1 MGLEMID
8 AGWLSILPPLIAITL
23 ALVSKEVYSSL
34 FLGIL
39 SGMCVYCFST
49 GGNILQAVTFV
60 FDMMALKIGEN
71 GYMIIFLVLLGSMV
85 VIVTRSGGSD
95 AYGQWAGKRIR
106 KTVSAKLST
115 ALLGLLIFV
124 DDGFNCLTVG
134 TVMRPVTDK
143 CKISREKLAYLLD
156 ATAAPV
162 CIIAPISSWAVAVA
176 SEVEEAGGLNA
187 FVRTIPYNL
196 YAILTIVMV
205 FFLSASDFDFGP
217 MKRAEKGRLAEGMTP
232 PQAGTAETAE
242 TAKEKRAGGDTCTV
256 KGTRSVKD
264 AQSVK
269 GTRSVKDTQS
279 VKGTRSVKDTQSV
292 KDTRSVKEIQTA
304 EAAENKKGTV
314 PDLLL
319 PVLTLIVCA
328 ILGMAYVGGYF
339 DGVPFT
345 EAIGENPTAGLTLG
359 TFAGLAA
366 AMLLYIPR
374 KIMSLREFMTGV
386 IDGIK
391 TMIPAL
397 TILVLA
403 WALGGVCREMIGTGI
418 FISNFVTAVKLP
430 FSLLPAIV
438 FLTAA
443 FLSFSMGTAWGTFG
457 ILLPIVSMLCVG
469 TDGAAILIP
478 ALGATLAGSVYGDH
492 CSPISDTTI
501 LASTGAQCD
510 HLRHVETQL
519 PYATLVAAVCFAG
532 YLIAG
537 FVRNPWITVAAS
549 VVLLLM
555 VFGGIILWQKHGKSG
570 AGLR

>member
-23 ALVSKEVYSSL
+23 ALISKEVYSSL

-39 SGMCVYCFST
+39 SGMFVYSFST
-49 GGNILQAVTFV
+49 GGNILQAVTYV

-71 GYMIIFLVLLGSMV
+71 GYMIIFLVLLGSLV

-106 KTVSAKLST
+106 KKVSAKLAT

-134 TVMRPVTDK
+134 TVMRPITDK
-143 CKISREKLAYLLD
+143 CRISREKLAYLLD

-205 FFLSASDFDFGP
+205 FFLSATDFDFGP
-217 MKRAEKGRLAEGMTP
+217 MKKAERDGRGEKP
-232 PQAGTAETAE
+232 SAGR
-242 TAKEKRAGGDTCTV
+242 KENRP
-256 KGTRSVKD
+256 
-264 AQSVK
+264 
-269 GTRSVKDTQS
+269 
-279 VKGTRSVKDTQSV
+279 
-292 KDTRSVKEIQTA
+292 
-304 EAAENKKGTV
+304 AAENLRKPERENTTMTEPERGNTTMTERTRETENGPAEAGDVVWKENTAKKGTV
-314 PDLLL
+314 PDLIL

-339 DGVPFT
+339 EGRPFT

-359 TFAGLAA
+359 TFAALAV
-366 AMLLYIPR
+366 AMLLYLPR
-374 KIMSLREFMTGV
+374 KLMTLREFMTGV

-397 TILVLA
+397 TILILA

-418 FISNFVTAVKLP
+418 FVSNFVTAAKLS
-430 FSLLPAIV
+430 FHLLPAIV
-438 FLTAA
+438 FAVAA

-469 TDGAAILIP
+469 SEGTSVLIP

-519 PYATLVAAVCFAG
+519 PYATLVAVVCFVG
-532 YLIAG
+532 YLVAG
-537 FVRNPWITVAAS
+537 FSLNPWITVTAS
-549 VVLLLM
+549 VILLLA
-555 VFGGIILWQKHGKSG
+555 VFGAMILWQKHLKAGTADHGKPAPG
-570 AGLR
+570 QH

>member
-23 ALVSKEVYSSL
+23 ALISKEVYSSL
-34 FLGIL
+34 FLGVL
-39 SGMCVYCFST
+39 SGMCVYSFST
-49 GGNILQAVTFV
+49 GGNILQAVTYV

-71 GYMIIFLVLLGSMV
+71 GYMIIFLVLLGSLV
-85 VIVTRSGGSD
+85 VVVTRSGGSD

-106 KTVSAKLST
+106 KRTSAKLAT

-134 TVMRPVTDK
+134 TVMRPITDK
-143 CKISREKLAYLLD
+143 CRISREKLAYLLD

-187 FVRTIPYNL
+187 FVQTIPYNL
-196 YAILTIVMV
+196 YAVLTIVMV
-205 FFLSASDFDFGP
+205 FFLSATNFDFGP
-217 MKRAEKGRLAEGMTP
+217 MKKAEPDSQKAELQTDGKAEPERAGKPRKAEPERAEE
-232 PQAGTAETAE
+232 PQKVEPGKSEKAGEQQAQDR
-242 TAKEKRAGGDTCTV
+242 AK
-256 KGTRSVKD
+256 
-264 AQSVK
+264 Q
-269 GTRSVKDTQS
+269 
-279 VKGTRSVKDTQSV
+279 
-292 KDTRSVKEIQTA
+292 
-304 EAAENKKGTV
+304 KGTV
-314 PDLLL
+314 PDLIL

-339 DGVPFT
+339 DGRPFA

-359 TFAGLAA
+359 TFAALAV
-366 AMLLYIPR
+366 AMLLYLPR
-374 KIMSLREFMTGV
+374 KLMDLREFMTGV
-386 IDGIK
+386 IDGIR

-397 TILVLA
+397 TILILA

-418 FISNFVTAVKLP
+418 FVSNFVTAAKLP
-430 FSLLPAIV
+430 FGFLPAIV
-438 FLTAA
+438 FAVAA

-469 TDGAAILIP
+469 SEGASVLIP

-519 PYATLVAAVCFAG
+519 PYATLVAVVCFAG
-532 YLIAG
+532 YLVAG
-537 FVRNPWITVAAS
+537 FSLNPWATVAIS
-549 VVLLLM
+549 VLLLLA
-555 VFGGIILWQKHGKSG
+555 VFGIIILWQRHLKAEAASHCGGSTVSRG
-570 AGLR
+570 

>member
-23 ALVSKEVYSSL
+23 ALISKEVYSSL

-39 SGMCVYCFST
+39 SGMCVYCLST
-49 GGNILQAVTFV
+49 GGNILQAVTYAFN
-60 FDMMALKIGEN
+60 MMALKIGEN
-71 GYMIIFLVLLGSMV
+71 GYMIIFLVLLGSLVM
-85 VIVTRSGGSD
+85 IVTRSGGSD
-95 AYGQWAGKRIR
+95 AYGKWAGKRIR
-106 KTVSAKLST
+106 KTVSAKLAT

-134 TVMRPVTDK
+134 TVMRPITDK

-196 YAILTIVMV
+196 YAVLTIVMV
-205 FFLSASDFDFGP
+205 FFLSATNFDFGP
-217 MKRAEKGRLAEGMTP
+217 MKKAEQDKRGEGAATRQP
-232 PQAGTAETAE
+232 GTE
-242 TAKEKRAGGDTCTV
+242 
-256 KGTRSVKD
+256 
-264 AQSVK
+264 QSVK
-269 GTRSVKDTQS
+269 GMQAAGNTRKMKGMQAARYEQTAGSVREMKELQTARDEREAGELRNTKEM
-279 VKGTRSVKDTQSV
+279 KGEED
-292 KDTRSVKEIQTA
+292 A
-304 EAAENKKGTV
+304 EAAENRKGTV
-314 PDLLL
+314 PDLIL

-339 DGVPFT
+339 DGRPFA

-359 TFAGLAA
+359 TFAALTV

-374 KIMSLREFMTGV
+374 RIMSLREFMAGV

-397 TILVLA
+397 TILILA
-403 WALGGVCREMIGTGI
+403 WALGGVCREMIGTGV
-418 FISNFVTAVKLP
+418 FVSNFVTAANLP

-438 FLTAA
+438 FLVAA

-469 TDGAAILIP
+469 TEGAAILIP

-519 PYATLVAAVCFAG
+519 PYATLVAGVCFAG
-532 YLIAG
+532 YLVAG
-537 FVRNPWITVAAS
+537 FVRDPWITVAVS
-549 VVLLLM
+549 IILLLV
-555 VFGGIILWQKHGKSG
+555 VFGGIILWQRHS
-570 AGLR
+570 ASQHQ